1 MIDKELLDILICPKC
16 KGNIKLHS
24 NEKYIICTNWD
35 LAYDIDENMP
45 IMLIDKAVSIEE
57 AEKGK

>member
-24 NEKYIICTNWD
+24 NEKYIICTNCD
-35 LAYDIDENMP
+35 LAYYIDENMP
-45 IMLIDKAVSIEE
+45 IMLIDKDRKSVV
-57 AEKGK
+57 

>member
-24 NEKYIICTNWD
+24 NEKYIYAQTAI
-35 LAYDIDENMP
+35 
-45 IMLIDKAVSIEE
+45 
-57 AEKGK
+57 

>member
-1 MIDKELLDILICPKC
+1 MIDKELLDILICPKF

-24 NEKYIICTNWD
+24 NEKYIICTNCD
-35 LAYDIDENMP
+35 LAYYIDENMP